1 MKRAEAVLAAV
12 LVLLGGRTRADWL
25 NVSGLA
31 ADYSP
36 GGHGK
41 GGGVEWGH
49 DFNPSALA
57 HVGAFAFHAA
67 GARWRF
73 GRLGGIWKVSP
84 STRLQGR
91 ADVGRGRFADQAG
104 FRYQIFAASLS
115 RVLHKTLEAS
125 VEDQYI
131 LVGRA
136 RGHVLKVGASL
147 TPRADLMASLSFHR
161 SLGGSVQ
168 ARYVSGRADWL
179 RPGFRLTAGFA
190 DGRGRSDI
198 RGLYEVAA
206 TASDEIF
213 AGLGV
218 PQGGREFSFI
228 LSRLRVGDSRSY
240 SLQLNY
246 RVPLN

>member
-1 MKRAEAVLAAV
+1 L
-12 LVLLGGRTRADWL
+12 LLLLGGRARADWL

-36 GGHGK
+36 GAHGK

-49 DFNPSALA
+49 DLNPSVLA
-57 HVGAFAFHAA
+57 HVGAFAVDAA
-67 GARWRF
+67 GTRWRF
-73 GRLGGIWKVSP
+73 GRLGGVFRVSP
-84 STRLQGR
+84 STRLQAR
-91 ADVGRGRFADQAG
+91 ADVGRGHFADQAK
-104 FRYQIFAASLS
+104 FRYQIFAASLT
-115 RVLHKTLEAS
+115 RALHKRLDATL
-125 VEDQYI
+125 EDQYI
-131 LVGRA
+131 RVGRA
-136 RGHVLKVGASL
+136 RGHVFKVGASL

-179 RPGFRLTAGFA
+179 RPRFRLTAGFVA
-190 DGRGRSDI
+190 GRGRSDI

-213 AGLGV
+213 AGLGI

-228 LSRLRVGDSRSY
+228 LSRLRVGDARSY
-240 SLQLNY
+240 SFQFNY
-246 RVPLN
+246 RLPLN